1 MKSYDVR
8 DERANEWI
16 AITIPP
22 LVVMIGGH
30 KEQVIRAMRRNE
42 GMIFPHS
49 DPEIYLWSSWSE
61 PEQIDPKQASAE
73 LITKTVQLQ
82 EERFWLPSSRAGLD
96 NIKTLSL
103 QIRRC

>member
-49 DPEIYLWSSWSE
+49 DPEIYL
-61 PEQIDPKQASAE
+61 
-73 LITKTVQLQ
+73 
-82 EERFWLPSSRAGLD
+82 
-96 NIKTLSL
+96 
-103 QIRRC
+103 

>member
-22 LVVMIGGH
+22 LVVMIGGN

-49 DPEIYLWSSWSE
+49 DPEIYL
-61 PEQIDPKQASAE
+61 
-73 LITKTVQLQ
+73 
-82 EERFWLPSSRAGLD
+82 
-96 NIKTLSL
+96 
-103 QIRRC
+103 

>member
-1 MKSYDVR
+1 MHFSSQPTLSYTEDDFDLDYFSITIKSAHHYHHFGTFFQITAMKSYDVR

-49 DPEIYLWSSWSE
+49 DPEIYL
-61 PEQIDPKQASAE
+61 
-73 LITKTVQLQ
+73 
-82 EERFWLPSSRAGLD
+82 
-96 NIKTLSL
+96 
-103 QIRRC
+103 